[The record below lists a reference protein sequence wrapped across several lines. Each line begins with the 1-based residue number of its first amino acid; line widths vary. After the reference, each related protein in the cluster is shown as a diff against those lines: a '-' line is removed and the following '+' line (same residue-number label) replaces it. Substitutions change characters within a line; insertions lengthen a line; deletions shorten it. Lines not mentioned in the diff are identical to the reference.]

1 MPRRF
6 DVTFDSPASV
16 EQIHTAFGD
25 RDYWLA
31 RLEHFGGAKTLD
43 ALTVD
48 PDGTVH
54 VVVTED
60 LRHGALPSLLTA
72 IYRGDL
78 NIVTEETWSP
88 TGDGRV
94 DGEVSVAVIGAPG
107 SGGATGAL
115 IPADGGSQLS
125 LTGTVQFKVPLV
137 GGKVETF
144 IAREFAQGL
153 PEIQRFTTSWIGAHG

>member
-54 VVVTED
+54 VV
-60 LRHGALPSLLTA
+60 
-72 IYRGDL
+72 
-78 NIVTEETWSP
+78 VTEETWSP